1 MAHRRDTAGIT
12 TSEAGRGVGTVPS
25 VPSDVPAD
33 LPVDAAVD
41 LVPMTDAEI
50 AELATRQFDAYVA
63 DRIASGE
70 HPERARQH
78 AAWEWNTY
86 FPGKRVAPG
95 HRLYRLV
102 AGGEPVGMLWLGPS
116 AHGQAGA
123 EWVYYV
129 EIAQGRRGQGLGRVA
144 MRLAEQDA
152 RAHGAGELGLNVFGG
167 NTVARHLYES
177 VGYRITALNMVKKL

>member
-1 MAHRRDTAGIT
+1 VR
-12 TSEAGRGVGTVPS
+12 
-25 VPSDVPAD
+25 DVPGD
-33 LPVDAAVD
+33 LPVD
-41 LVPMTDAEI
+41 LVPMTEPEI
-50 AELATRQFDAYVA
+50 AEFATRQFEGYVA

-70 HPERARQH
+70 YPERARRP

-86 FPGKRVAPG
+86 FPGRRAAAG

-102 AGGEPVGMLWLGPS
+102 AGDEPVGVLWLGPS

-129 EIAQGRRGQGLGRVA
+129 EIAEHRRGQGLGRVA

-152 RAHGAGELGLNVFGG
+152 RAHGATELGLNVFGD
-167 NTVARHLYES
+167 NAVARQLYES
-177 VGYRITALNMVKKL
+177 VGYRITALNMTKKL